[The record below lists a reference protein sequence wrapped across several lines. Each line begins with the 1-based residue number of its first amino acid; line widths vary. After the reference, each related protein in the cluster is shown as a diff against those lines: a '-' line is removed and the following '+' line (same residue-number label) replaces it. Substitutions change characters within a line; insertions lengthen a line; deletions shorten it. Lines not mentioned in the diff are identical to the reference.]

1 MKCPNKLTV
10 SVTRYPRV
18 IEVTQI
24 GDGQY
29 EFRGMYAKYLEILL
43 SAWKGGYQLKFCEDE
58 DLGTKDKNGTWT
70 GQIGM
75 VSRGEADIGMSLIGI
90 LEQRTKVVDFSVAYS
105 MEAISFASY
114 KMPLEGMFQFLQL
127 FDLATWIA
135 IFITLIILSLVLFL
149 ILKGKNTFSFI
160 FFNTYSNVLGKSLLL
175 HKNVLKWK
183 PFLALWFLCA
193 FVMSSSYSAVLLSF
207 LTLSPPSKTLHTLND
222 VADAIRKG
230 LRAFSGKHTFIVPFL
245 INSKDEDLRFI
256 GTSIAQNEWY
266 HDWQA
271 TFAGKMIQ
279 PKDIYFSS
287 RNMLKLLFGNIKS
300 IHISENVLFV
310 VPIGVAMNKN
320 FRCVSHLNDILLR
333 MAAAGL
339 EGNILSQESYKFWVQ
354 NFDNLI
360 ERKENPL
367 ALSMHDLVGAF
378 IIFLIGLT
386 ISLLAFSA
394 EVFYGYIHRVKMQ
407 KKHPPPLKK

>member
-1 MKCPNKLTV
+1 MKRPNNLTV
-10 SVTRYPRV
+10 AVTRYPRV
-18 IEVTQI
+18 LEVTQS

-43 SAWKGGYQLKFCEDE
+43 SVWKGGYQINFCENE

-105 MEAISFASY
+105 MEAIAFASY

-127 FDLATWIA
+127 FDLATWIS
-135 IFITLIILSLVLFL
+135 IFITLILMSLVLFL
-149 ILKGKNTFSFI
+149 ILKRKETFSYI

-175 HKNVLKWK
+175 HKDVFKWK
-183 PFLALWFLCA
+183 PFLGLWFLCA

-245 INSKDEDLRFI
+245 INSKDEDLKFI
-256 GTSIAQNEWY
+256 GSSIAQNEWY
-266 HDWQA
+266 HDWKA

-279 PKDIYFSS
+279 PNDIYFSS
-287 RNMLKLLFGNIKS
+287 RNMLRLLFGNIKS

-320 FRCVSHLNDILLR
+320 FCCASYLNDILLR

-339 EGNILSQESYKFWVQ
+339 EGNILSFESYKFWVQ

-360 ERKENPL
+360 EKKENLL

-378 IIFLIGLT
+378 IIFLVGIT
-386 ISLLAFSA
+386 ISLLVLLG
-394 EVFYGYIHRVKMQ
+394 EVFYEYTHQLRYKQ
-407 KKHPPPLKK
+407 KISHL